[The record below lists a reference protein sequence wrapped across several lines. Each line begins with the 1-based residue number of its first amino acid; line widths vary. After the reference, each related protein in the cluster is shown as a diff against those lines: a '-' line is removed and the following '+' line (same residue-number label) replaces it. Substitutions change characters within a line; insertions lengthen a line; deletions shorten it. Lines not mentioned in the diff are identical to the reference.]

1 MSRVL
6 LVDTNFSAYP
16 IRSALINAGYD
27 VFTVG
32 GRPDHPLAAS
42 TANYIKLD
50 YSDEAALERLIKQHR
65 FEYLVPGCTDKSYEV
80 CARIASGLGFG
91 GFEDSRTL
99 SKLQEK
105 AQFRMLCEE
114 LSLPAPLRFGS
125 EEDALD
131 AGCSVIVKPVDAY
144 SGLGITVLETP
155 RKDSLSQAVT
165 NAQAVSQQGGAIIEE
180 YVSGQLYSYSAFI
193 KEGAVIKAFSVKE
206 LGSVNPFVVD
216 TSHVCFDHQLAA
228 SVQRDVEKLA
238 RSVGLNSGL
247 LHMQYISD
255 GAAYWL
261 IEPTRRC
268 PGDLYSELIER
279 SSGYPYAASY
289 TAAFLRRDPI
299 TDYEHRELHVVR
311 RTIASDRHGVFKSLS
326 FSGGYFPDVWYPLA
340 KTGDMLQPSPGGRI
354 AIAFYRV
361 ADLEEREALVQS
373 LVGGDAIKVQYVEDH
388 HG

>member
-32 GRPDHPLAAS
+32 GRPGDPMAAT
-42 TANYIKLD
+42 TANYIELD
-50 YSDEAALERLIKQHR
+50 YSDEAALERLIKAHR

-80 CARIASGLGFG
+80 CARIAARLGFG

-99 SKLQEK
+99 SKLHEK
-105 AQFRMLCEE
+105 ARFRALCEE
-114 LSLPAPLRFGS
+114 LSLPAPLRFRS
-125 EEDALD
+125 EADALD

-144 SGLGITVLETP
+144 SGRGITVLQTP
-155 RKDSLSQAVT
+155 RKECLSRAVT
-165 NAQAVSQQGGAIIEE
+165 SAQAVSQQGEAIIEE

-193 KEGAVIKAFSVKE
+193 KDGVVIKAFSVKE

-216 TSHVCFDHQLAA
+216 TSHLCFDQQLAA
-228 SVQRDVEKLA
+228 PVHRDVEKLVQA
-238 RSVGLNSGL
+238 LGLSSGL

-255 GAAYWL
+255 GASYWL
-261 IEPTRRC
+261 IEPARRC

-289 TAAFLRRDPI
+289 AATFLGRDPI
-299 TDYEHRELHVVR
+299 TNYEPRELHVVR
-311 RTIASDRHGVFKSLS
+311 RTVASDRHGVFKSIS
-326 FSGGYFPDVWYPLA
+326 FSGAHLPDAWYPLA
-340 KTGDMLQPSPGGRI
+340 KTGDLLQPSPAGRI

-361 ADLEEREALVQS
+361 ADLAEREALVKS
-373 LVGGDAIKVQYVEDH
+373 LVCGDAITVQYLEDH
-388 HG
+388 NG